1 MANSIGKLA
10 LALEVDTD
18 DFTRGLGLSRAEMKV
33 HRQALLD
40 AATPADELAAAER
53 RLATLMEKAPKH
65 AEAYAKAVAG
75 LRAEMEAEAK
85 AVQAAADA
93 EKAAT
98 EERARRVAEVEQAK
112 AARAAEIAQ
121 AKADRQAEI
130 AQAKAERLAEAEQ
143 RKQDR
148 AVEIAALRLDRANDI
163 AEQRKIAEQSH
174 AIRASEIAQAKAE
187 RLAEQAARRQEAE
200 QAATAS
206 RAQQIISRD
215 QTAGERYA
223 ASLREL
229 HDLRQKNALT
239 AEQHARAV
247 AREAAEMRAA
257 TATQKNG
264 FDGLLASVTPA
275 NLAITGMA
283 TVTASLTAAAYGLAR
298 GLQDAIARIDE
309 TADKAA
315 NYGVAADKLDR
326 LQKAAYLADAPIELM
341 GTLLDKVQTK
351 ASEAASGEQAAVQ
364 AFTQI
369 GMSVKDVKDL
379 APDQLFER
387 VAVRIGELKPTDQIR
402 SMKDLFGKSA
412 GEAGNLIRN
421 YRQFADE
428 VDRAGLALTPE
439 KFAAINQVDDATK
452 RLSLSWQSLADT
464 LATDIAPPLT
474 AIVEEL
480 TGATDQ
486 TREAVGETTTLR
498 DVLYDVRDAIATT
511 RDNWESIVSAARAV
525 ASVTQM
531 ISNPAGMLGRGVSQG
546 ADIDALRAEQRAIE
560 QITREENAAAAAA
573 KQRGEAQQQ
582 AALRR
587 ALIAPEKPAAASK
600 GPDELE
606 RLLQAR
612 RDEIELIERGKAAVE
627 IDKAVRLGA
636 QEAELAMLDELRR
649 KEEMLRDERDRET
662 IHRQAVLSLI
672 DRAIAAQER
681 LITPQERLNRLIEE
695 QAELVN
701 AGMLAEADAMELV
714 RREAAQIKAEQSSGV
729 AVMQAG
735 SQAFVAATARRE
747 GQEQQT
753 ELQRRSLEELKK
765 LVKKPAT
772 EIVVMKAGA

>member
-511 RDNWESIVSAARAV
+511 RDN
-525 ASVTQM
+525 
-531 ISNPAGMLGRGVSQG
+531 
-546 ADIDALRAEQRAIE
+546 
-560 QITREENAAAAAA
+560 
-573 KQRGEAQQQ
+573 
-582 AALRR
+582 
-587 ALIAPEKPAAASK
+587 
-600 GPDELE
+600 
-606 RLLQAR
+606 
-612 RDEIELIERGKAAVE
+612 
-627 IDKAVRLGA
+627 
-636 QEAELAMLDELRR
+636 
-649 KEEMLRDERDRET
+649 
-662 IHRQAVLSLI
+662 
-672 DRAIAAQER
+672 
-681 LITPQERLNRLIEE
+681 
-695 QAELVN
+695 
-701 AGMLAEADAMELV
+701 
-714 RREAAQIKAEQSSGV
+714 
-729 AVMQAG
+729 
-735 SQAFVAATARRE
+735 
-747 GQEQQT
+747 
-753 ELQRRSLEELKK
+753 
-765 LVKKPAT
+765 
-772 EIVVMKAGA
+772 